1 MNPEPTTRERIRREA
16 AALFRQK
23 GFNGTSMAELATE
36 VGITKSSLYHH
47 FPSKQALL
55 SEIIELTVNRVG
67 PLVQA
72 VADSDLHIEEK
83 MSRAV
88 AIHAVEAIHDQDAVA
103 CFIEEGRY
111 LAPDY
116 MATHVVAR
124 DNYER
129 IFRTMFEEGIASGA
143 FLGQDADLAVKAIL
157 GMCNSAVRW
166 YWPGGSHTPEQIAT
180 EFARFAVRGAT
191 GSREPVGSIE
201 VGIR

>member
-1 MNPEPTTRERIRREA
+1 MSAEPTTRERIRSEA
-16 AALFRQK
+16 AALFRRK
-23 GFNGTSMAELATE
+23 GFNGTSMAELAAE

-67 PLVQA
+67 PLVQE
-72 VADSDLHIEEK
+72 VADSGLPIAEK

-111 LAPDY
+111 LAADY
-116 MATHVVAR
+116 MAAHVVAR
-124 DNYER
+124 DNYEL
-129 IFRTMFEEGIASGA
+129 IFRTMFEEGIASGV
-143 FLGQDADLAVKAIL
+143 FLDQDADLAVKAML
-157 GMCNSAVRW
+157 GMCNSVVRW
-166 YWPGGSHTPEQIAT
+166 YWPGGSHSPEQIAT

-191 GSREPVGSIE
+191 GSREPVGPVE
-201 VGIR
+201 AGLR